1 MQEQE
6 FESKQENLENLEE
19 ENNQENQ
26 HSKEEIL
33 EQKLLELQSK
43 VNEAND
49 RALRALAELDNSR
62 RLAKQELEKTI
73 KYSISKF
80 ASDLIVVTE
89 NFFLASENAPKEE
102 IEKNEPIK
110 NYFNAIN
117 MTEKELMKTLEKH
130 GVKRIYPLK
139 EKFDHNFHEAIA
151 QIESAEDEEGTIL
164 QVIQAGYSL
173 NDRLLKPSLVA
184 VAK

>member
-6 FESKQENLENLEE
+6 LENKQENLENAE
-19 ENNQENQ
+19 ENNDQENQ
-26 HSKEEIL
+26 QNTEDNNL
-33 EQKLLELQSK
+33 EQKIIELQNK
-43 VNEAND
+43 VEEAND

-89 NFFLASENAPKEE
+89 NFFLASANAPKEE
-102 IEKNEPIK
+102 IEKNEAIK
-110 NYFNAIN
+110 NYANAIN

-130 GVKRIYPLK
+130 GVKRIFPLK
-139 EKFDHNFHEAIA
+139 
-151 QIESAEDEEGTIL
+151 
-164 QVIQAGYSL
+164 
-173 NDRLLKPSLVA
+173 
-184 VAK
+184 